1 MSIYT
6 PINAPLLFRDLE
18 VKDQIALL
26 KSGCTEVMF
35 IKANYTYD
43 IEKKA
48 LSLGPKISYTRES
61 FLQGIGRKNFLYTL
75 AQY

>member
-1 MSIYT
+1 M
-6 PINAPLLFRDLE
+6 
-18 VKDQIALL
+18 KDQISLL

-48 LSLGPKISYTRES
+48 LTLGPKILYTRES
-61 FLQGIGRKNFLYTL
+61 FLQGKLLCILNNNFHLL
-75 AQY
+75 FSEV